1 MRIYLYLYL
10 HHYLYLYL
18 YCIPFGSPA
27 DPSLGTCA
35 AESRARSLVVSL
47 SFLALDGAPK
57 SSEQESRRERTRSSA
72 KRKTPTARQTQR
84 PTPDAARMVEKELDN
99 YTQMAPKVVE
109 MGPKRC
115 RNALPGGLQEALEGS
130 WRPLGLQ
137 VASGDAPGALLGG
150 FGRAPGAVLGGS
162 RVGFRSLGGGK
173 TASGAALGR
182 LFRTSWRNL
191 CGRPVGGPKMHQ
203 KTLFC
208 SLGRVSF

>member
-1 MRIYLYLYL
+1 MRGFNIVY
-10 HHYLYLYL
+10 
-18 YCIPFGSPA
+18 PSGVPPTQVWGPA
-27 DPSLGTCA
+27 LQ
-35 AESRARSLVVSL
+35 SRARVRSLCRCLFWRWTGHQKV
-47 SFLALDGAPK
+47 ANKKAEENAP
-57 SSEQESRRERTRSSA
+57 EAAQRV
-72 KRKTPTARQTQR
+72 KRQQQDRHKGQHQTPA
-84 PTPDAARMVEKELDN
+84 PMVEKELDN
-99 YTQMAPKVVE
+99 YAQMAPKVVE

-162 RVGFRSLGGGK
+162 RVGFRSWGGGK

-203 KTLFC
+203 KTLLC